1 MRSRIFVHFIA
12 VGVLCSPMLA
22 STSLADQTAPVIVE
36 SPPTDQGPAFVPG
49 TRLVDDL
56 PTDYI
61 EEEFFIS
68 GKADLYN
75 YAHNPPLGPT
85 DIVTIQEEVSYK
97 TRIIVRR
104 PAKANKFNGTVVIE
118 WWNSTAGFDT
128 APAWDPSAEYF
139 ANSGTVYVGVTNSTT
154 SLGFLVG
161 GCRLL
166 GLLPPACG
174 TRYSTLS
181 LPANGLAWD
190 VMGQVA
196 NLLKSD
202 DVSNPLPVDYAVER
216 VLHVGESQQA
226 GSVITYAS
234 GFHLDGLNDGY
245 FVQSGINSRPIN
257 FGPACGAAGSPP
269 FPNCTPRLS
278 FPASR
283 VRTDL
288 PVPVYQT
295 VTQTDFEGLGFS
307 VFGRQADTPTFRYYE
322 IAGAAHNTVHEGIEI
337 IPAGVVGPD
346 PILLTDLCLEQLN
359 TVADGPVF
367 ASYVL
372 NALWERMQEQLIDG
386 DEPPAGVLL
395 DTTLDTTTSPPEF
408 KLVRDDLGNVE
419 GGVRLPSMEA
429 PTATYVSTA
438 TANPFLPPFL
448 ASFAN
453 LACRLSGAV
462 LPFDEYTLSALYP
475 DHGTYV
481 SQVVESAN
489 ELKSQGLMLQQDAVT
504 VKTAAAASDIGQ

>member
-1 MRSRIFVHFIA
+1 MRSRTFVHFIA

-22 STSLADQTAPVIVE
+22 STSLADQTDPVIVE
-36 SPPTDQGPAFVPG
+36 SPPTGQGPAFVPG

-68 GKADLYN
+68 GLADLYN
-75 YAHNPPLGPT
+75 YANDPPEGPT
-85 DIVTIQEEVSYK
+85 DIEVISEEPVRYK

-154 SLGFLVG
+154 SLGFLVD
-161 GCRLL
+161 GCRLFSF
-166 GLLPPACG
+166 LPKSCG
-174 TRYSTLS
+174 TRYETLS

-190 VMGQVA
+190 VMSQIA

-257 FGPACGAAGSPP
+257 FGPACGAEAPE
-269 FPNCTPRLS
+269 FPDCTPRLS

-307 VFGRQADTPTFRYYE
+307 VFGRQADTSTFRYYE

-337 IPAGVVGPD
+337 IPADIFGPN

-395 DTTLDTTTSPPEF
+395 DTTAEF
-408 KLVRDDLGNVE
+408 ELVRDDLGNVE

-429 PTATYVSTA
+429 PTATYVSSA
-438 TANPFLPPFL
+438 TPNPYLPPEL
-448 ASFAN
+448 GGFAN

-462 LPFDEYTLSALYP
+462 LPFDDAILSALYP